1 MDGST
6 WLIVIPCVFLV
17 NKVHIYI
24 YVILN
29 TGYLLI
35 FFILQLGA
43 SHVIHT
49 LNLIKFDPLSKI
61 AADQRIEFENVN

>member
-1 MDGST
+1 M
-6 WLIVIPCVFLV
+6 
-17 NKVHIYI
+17 
-24 YVILN
+24 
-29 TGYLLI
+29 

-49 LNLIKFDPLSKI
+49 LNLIKFDPLSMI